1 MGKQVDKAERFA
13 KGIVKS
19 QQQEAR
25 RAEDKARVET
35 HERATR
41 NYVVL
46 PHLPVRQD
54 GHP

>member
-1 MGKQVDKAERFA
+1 MDKKAERFA
-13 KGIVKS
+13 KGLVKS
-19 QQQEAR
+19 QQQEVR
-25 RAEDKARVET
+25 RAADKARVEP
-35 HERATR
+35 HERASK